1 MKRRKWGDDKGSSS
15 ESRQRLS
22 MESIEPNYDN
32 IHNSPPSKNSLRVLK
47 SDDTNYSGGSN
58 GNSSSLLNH
67 RQRVFPKVE
76 ETDLSS
82 RTIDAVVDRLKTH
95 LEDTQRMISKE
106 MSDTIHT
113 KLEKRGNQ
121 DVDMEEWLS
130 RLNKIMVD
138 YRAMLNEERTNSQ
151 QEESKVIALHVSI
164 FIYIDKRCNH
174 LRYVHTD

>member
-1 MKRRKWGDDKGSSS
+1 
-15 ESRQRLS
+15 
-22 MESIEPNYDN
+22 MESIEPSYDN
-32 IHNSPPSKNSLRVLK
+32 IRNSSPSQNSLRVLK
-47 SDDTNYSGGSN
+47 SDDKNYSGGSN

-67 RQRVFPKVE
+67 RQHVSPKVE

-106 MSDTIHT
+106 MNDAFHE
-113 KLEKRGNQ
+113 KLEKRGHQ

-138 YRAMLNEERTNSQ
+138 YKAMLQNGERTNQQ
-151 QEESKVIALHVSI
+151 QEESKLIALHVSI
-164 FIYIDKRCNH
+164 FILH
-174 LRYVHTD
+174 

>member
-32 IHNSPPSKNSLRVLK
+32 IRNSSPSQNSLRVLK
-47 SDDTNYSGGSN
+47 SHDKNYSSGSN
-58 GNSSSLLNH
+58 GNNNSLLNH
-67 RQRVFPKVE
+67 RQRASPKAE

-106 MSDTIHT
+106 MSDTFHT
-113 KLEKRGNQ
+113 KIEKRGNQ

-151 QEESKVIALHVSI
+151 QEESKLIALHVSI
-164 FIYIDKRCNH
+164 FIFIDN
-174 LRYVHTD
+174 

>member
-1 MKRRKWGDDKGSSS
+1 
-15 ESRQRLS
+15 
-22 MESIEPNYDN
+22 MESIEPSYDN
-32 IHNSPPSKNSLRVLK
+32 IRNSPPSKNSLRVLK

-58 GNSSSLLNH
+58 GKSSNLLNH
-67 RQRVFPKVE
+67 RQRAFPKAE

-106 MSDTIHT
+106 MSDTFHT

-151 QEESKVIALHVSI
+151 QEESKLITLHVSI
-164 FIYIDKRCNH
+164 FIFIDNRCNH